1 MKQTMVSSLGR
12 KVLILTPKMCL
23 KYDILVIQDDK
34 FPGVYPSYIFL
45 QSVGTFSLSLILHT
59 ASAGVSFLEVGLEVG
74 LEGSGVFSGKRGT
87 FSLWLFLLGYLGQV
101 WNLSKT
107 NFM

>member
-1 MKQTMVSSLGR
+1 MKQTIVSSLGP

-23 KYDILVIQDDK
+23 KYDILVIQMINSREFIQTTYFYK
-34 FPGVYPSYIFL
+34 AW
-45 QSVGTFSLSLILHT
+45 GTFSLSLILHT